1 MISSAVRPDCLDA
14 HDKMPHKSLHLIQVL
29 SIPRPTQTSNL
40 LNPTFAADRRS
51 FPVLMSHHWHSTLS
65 FLLIVLLADF
75 AMATVQWDN
84 MRVMHTWDSVPENW
98 ESLGNTTDGARINL
112 HIVLQ
117 PERESAMI
125 DTLLEVSDPS
135 HPRHVLA
142 TPPVAPLFTCAA
154 LFQIWS
160 ISF

>member
-1 MISSAVRPDCLDA
+1 
-14 HDKMPHKSLHLIQVL
+14 
-29 SIPRPTQTSNL
+29 
-40 LNPTFAADRRS
+40 
-51 FPVLMSHHWHSTLS
+51 MSYDWISTLS
-65 FLLIVLLADF
+65 FLIAVLLADF
-75 AMATVQWDN
+75 AMAAIQWDD

-117 PERESAMI
+117 PGRESAII
-125 DTLLEVSDPS
+125 DTLLEVSDPN

-142 TPPVAPLFTCAA
+142 TPTLAPLFTCAA
-154 LFQIWS
+154 PFQIWS